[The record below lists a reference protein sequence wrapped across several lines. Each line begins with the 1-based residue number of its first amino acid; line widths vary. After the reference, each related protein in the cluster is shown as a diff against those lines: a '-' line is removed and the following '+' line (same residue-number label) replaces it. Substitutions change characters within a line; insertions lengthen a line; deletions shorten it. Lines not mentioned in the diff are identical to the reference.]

1 MNQISTLER
10 IIRGVLITLVVV
22 FFLFPIFWILLMS
35 FQTNEQI
42 LRIPPSLFFEPTLQ
56 NYIALLT
63 GRLETTAGNLDIAFM
78 RNLGN
83 SLLLSTCSVLLPSQR
98 STNSR
103 PARSAT
109 RSQSAAWRAYS
120 NIATAT
126 PLSSAQA
133 KNITSLAPCAQK

>member
-10 IIRGVLITLVVV
+10 IIRGVLIALVLV

-35 FQTNEQI
+35 FQNNDQI

-56 NYIALLT
+56 NYTALLT

-83 SLLLSTCSVLLPSQR
+83 SSAVDLLGPSG
-98 STNSR
+98 
-103 PARSAT
+103 AGAGC
-109 RSQSAAWRAYS
+109 AGGLCLRA
-120 NIATAT
+120 
-126 PLSSAQA
+126 L
-133 KNITSLAPCAQK
+133 